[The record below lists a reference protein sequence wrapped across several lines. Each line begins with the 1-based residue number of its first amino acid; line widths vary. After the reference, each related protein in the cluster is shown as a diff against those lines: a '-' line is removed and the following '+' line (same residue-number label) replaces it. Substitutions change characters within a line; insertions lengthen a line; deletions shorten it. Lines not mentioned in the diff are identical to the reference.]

1 MRIAIPF
8 VKPTTTGRGKY
19 FTMVPMPVT
28 PSNTSNTPAIIVHI
42 NRPSIPC
49 FATMPATTTTKAP
62 VGPPICVFEPPSAE
76 IRNPVTIAQYKP
88 ACGGTPDAIAKAMAR
103 GSATRP
109 TVTPATR
116 SERNLWRS

>member
-1 MRIAIPF
+1 MRIAIPL

-19 FTMVPMPVT
+19 FTMVPMPVM
-28 PSNTSNTPAIIVHI
+28 PRSTSSTPAIIVHM

-49 FATMPATTTTKAP
+49 LAMMPATTTTKAP

-76 IRNPVTIAQYKP
+76 IKKPVTIAQYKS
-88 ACGGTPDAIAKAMAR
+88 AWGGTPDAIANAIAR

-109 TVTPATR
+109 TVTPAIKSHTNLCR
-116 SERNLWRS
+116 S